1 MSVVFTILLL
11 LLGLALIIKG
21 GDVFVDAAVWMAEAT
36 GIPKFIVGATVVSF
50 ATTLPELLVS
60 VIATAEGKSDMA
72 IGNAVGSVTANIGL
86 IMAIALVC
94 IPMAIKRR
102 DYIAKSL
109 LMLCAAGVI
118 VVFGRSGSFRLLP
131 CVILVL
137 IFAAAMTD
145 NVLAAKKTMSGSS
158 KEDRIPF
165 EKKKLWINVSKFVVG
180 AAAIVWGADLLV
192 DNGSALARM
201 CGVPERV
208 ISVTLIAVGTSLPEL
223 VTTITAIV
231 KKQGSLSVGNIIG
244 ANIIDLSLII
254 PVCCITGGGSLTVSP
269 QVSAYD
275 LPASL
280 VLGAVAVIPA
290 LISRKFRRSQGAV
303 MLALYIFYILL
314 TAGIV
319 VLF

>member
-1 MSVVFTILLL
+1 MPIVTVLLL

-21 GDVFVDAAVWMAEAT
+21 GDIFVDAAVWMAEAT

-72 IGNAVGSVTANIGL
+72 IGNAVGSVTANMGL
-86 IMAIALVC
+86 IMAIALIC

-102 DYIAKSL
+102 DYIVKSL
-109 LMLCAAGVI
+109 LMLIAASVI
-118 VVFGRSGSFRLLP
+118 VVFGHSGSFRLLP
-131 CVILVL
+131 CIILVI
-137 IFAAAMTD
+137 IFIVAMTD
-145 NVLAAKKTMSGSS
+145 NVLAAKRTMSGTA
-158 KEDRIPF
+158 KEDKLPF
-165 EKKKLWINVSKFVVG
+165 EKKKLLINIGKFVVG

-208 ISVTLIAVGTSLPEL
+208 ISVTLIAIGTSLPEL

-254 PVCCITGGGSLTVSP
+254 PVCCLTGGGTLTVSQ
-269 QVSAYD
+269 QVSRFD
-275 LPASL
+275 LPAAL
-280 VLGAVAVIPA
+280 VIGVVAVIPA

-303 MLALYIFYILL
+303 MLALYIGYILL
-314 TAGIV
+314 TAGII